1 MFHSSTAKEGNGT
14 GERQEASEG
23 GDRCKRVGA
32 IVECVQVAP
41 AAPGSRPGPGFAA
54 PVTDPLGN
62 ILRNLADSVY
72 VKLVVGVSFWFWP
85 GPNTNLIDTEYLS
98 DRQIECQTGQNIYQ
112 VGFQNRCQIG
122 CQKRKMS
129 GNMSEDMSAKTPE
142 HMSGI

>member
-1 MFHSSTAKEGNGT
+1 M
-14 GERQEASEG
+14 
-23 GDRCKRVGA
+23 
-32 IVECVQVAP
+32 ECVQVAP

-129 GNMSEDMSAKTPE
+129 GKTPE